1 LAYGKLW
8 NDLVI
13 FVDSDDGI
21 YPLCLSRKKN
31 GELPT
36 GKLVDVAK
44 THGCTS
50 AREVLESVPH
60 VMDTMHE
67 LRGLSG
73 KKVILFHF
81 IFIIVSYTASSFL
94 L

>member
-1 LAYGKLW
+1 MLMLHNWHRENFGTILLFFY
-8 NDLVI
+8 
-13 FVDSDDGI
+13 SDEDI

-50 AREVLESVPH
+50 AHEVLESVPH
-60 VMDTMHE
+60 IMDTVHE

-73 KKVILFHF
+73 KKVILFH
-81 IFIIVSYTASSFL
+81 I
-94 L
+94 